1 MFTPGINDPGP
12 WQWFV
17 KRMDNVGLPLMEQRR
32 KYMHEQLLFED
43 YMSTIN
49 TVNTVSTAAAG
60 AAGGPAPST
69 GGGTPSYTALTD
81 ANITTAKDLWFS
93 DQVAAEAEY
102 GPIGQWNTTAV
113 TDMSMLFDNKRTF
126 NEDISAWDV
135 SNVTDMSFMFQNARV
150 FNQPI
155 GSWDVSNVTNMRA
168 MFQQAYEFNQDLN
181 SWSITGG
188 ETLSGMFGVA
198 VSFNQ
203 NLNNWNVTKTTQCAS
218 MFNGATSFN
227 GDVSGWQMGD
237 VDDPYNYPSQM
248 FKGCTAFTGIGV
260 ETWDVSTMK
269 YALQMFEDCPVFN
282 ADISGWDVSNCISF
296 PKFLKNCTAFNQD
309 LSSWDVSGVG
319 TIGAGYQFDN
329 MFDNSGLSTTNYS
342 NLLIGWSGLTFAG
355 QNLIF
360 GAAGVTYSAGAA
372 ATARGVLTGAPNN
385 WTITDG
391 GQA

>member
-1 MFTPGINDPGP
+1 MWKPIYQPDPWP
-12 WQWFV
+12 KFV
-17 KRMDNVGLPLMEQRR
+17 KRKDIIGLPLMEQRR
-32 KYMHEQLLFED
+32 KFMEEQILFEN
-43 YMSTIN
+43 YVSSIN

-60 AAGGPAPST
+60 AAGGPAPGS

-81 ANITTAKDLWFS
+81 SNLATAKDLWFS
-93 DQVAAEAEY
+93 DQAAAEAEY

-113 TDMSMLFDNKRTF
+113 TDMSDLFNNKQTF

-135 SNVTDMSFMFQNARV
+135 SNVTDMNDMFYSARK

-155 GSWDVSNVTNMRA
+155 GSWDVSSVTDFAR
-168 MFQQAYEFNQDLN
+168 MFQTAYDFNQDLN

-188 ETLSGMFGVA
+188 ENLGGMFGSA
-198 VSFNQ
+198 TSFNQ

-218 MFNGATSFN
+218 MFNNATAFN

-237 VDDPYNYPSQM
+237 VDDFFNYPSAM
-248 FKGCTAFTGIGV
+248 FKDCTAFTGIGV
-260 ETWDVSTMK
+260 ETWDVSQMK
-269 YALQMFEDCPVFN
+269 YAMKMFENCPAFN
-282 ADISGWDVSNCISF
+282 ADISGWDVSNCITWESTF
-296 PKFLKNCTAFNQD
+296 ENCTAFNQD

-319 TIGAGYQFDN
+319 AIGPGFQFDN
-329 MFDNSGLSTTNYS
+329 TFDNSGLSTTNYS
-342 NLLIGWSGLTFAG
+342 NLLIAWSGLTFAG
-355 QNLIF
+355 QNIVF

-385 WTITDG
+385 WTITDA